1 MECYDMYVLTGSLLS
16 LMLWSSS
23 GRCRAPRWKQL
34 QSWLPIYFMLAH
46 TCLHS
51 VLVSAFM
58 TMWATESK
66 LTLLLTTLWCMQSA
80 GACTVPVLKVFRE
93 FKEDTLSWNS
103 IILGQMHKH
112 FSQYAHWMSQTKWG
126 SIPVLIACAIRQLA
140 QECLNF
146 ESMKS
151 VHNLEPPMKHYC
163 LQCNWSS

>member
-1 MECYDMYVLTGSLLS
+1 MEFYDMYVLTGSLLS

-126 SIPVLIACAIRQLA
+126 SIPLCADRLCHQAIGSGMSWQLW
-140 QECLNF
+140 
-146 ESMKS
+146 
-151 VHNLEPPMKHYC
+151 KHEIGPQ
-163 LQCNWSS
+163 LGTTNEALLLAV